1 MNIFK
6 KFHRTFWTANAM
18 ELFER
23 WAWYGMFLV
32 ITLYLTGS
40 KESGALE
47 FSQSQKGWLLGIV
60 NMILYILPLLT
71 GAIADR
77 IGYKKSLMISLIIL
91 STGYSAIVYFTSFH
105 GVFIAFLYLAIGAA
119 LFKPIIAATVA
130 KTTDDE
136 SSSLGF
142 GIWYMIINIGGFIG
156 PAVASKLREHD
167 WKYVFFGSS
176 IAILINIILLLIFYN
191 EPKIKRSNEKLQLI
205 LKRIISDTFH
215 VFQDFRLVIMLIIV
229 VGFWS
234 VYWQLF
240 YTIPN
245 FIDQWVN
252 TSPMYFK
259 LSGISQGL
267 ADIIGNNAHGISP
280 EMVVNTGAACIILF
294 QIIVSGYSRKLRPE
308 YGILFGIMI
317 NTTGM
322 FFALL
327 TANIWIIFFS
337 LIVSAFGEMMCSPRM
352 TEYFGRIAPE
362 GKTAAYVGSSYLPF
376 ALGNFV
382 AGIISGPVYEKM
394 SDKFYFLKKEFIL
407 KFPGISV
414 PNSNSGILNEFISK
428 SGLNNDQ
435 VNQLLWTKYHPYN
448 LAYIIV
454 LIGIITSIAL
464 FLYNRF
470 IVKRS

>member
-6 KFHRTFWTANAM
+6 KFHSTFWTANAM

-176 IAILINIILLLIFYN
+176 IAILINILLLLIFYK

-382 AGIISGPVYEKM
+382 AGIISGPVYGKM

-407 KFPGISV
+407 KFPGISI

-428 SGLNNDQ
+428 SGLTNDQ
-435 VNQLLWTKYHPYN
+435 VNHLLWTKYHPYN